1 MDEEEP
7 ERLGTNLQNKVQG
20 VTGKRF
26 GRWASQ
32 IQEYTIHEA
41 TLQKALTLIQEDP
54 KNLEIRRKNKDAYQQ
69 LKANMV
75 AIVTNEEQV
84 NGQLKD
90 ISNKQRRNRYT
101 FLHGNRNRKQHQVTE
116 KDRHELS
123 GQIE

>member
-1 MDEEEP
+1 MDEEEL

-20 VTGKRF
+20 VTEKRF

-75 AIVTNEEQV
+75 AIVTNE
-84 NGQLKD
+84 
-90 ISNKQRRNRYT
+90 
-101 FLHGNRNRKQHQVTE
+101 
-116 KDRHELS
+116 
-123 GQIE
+123 